1 MLAIKNGNLL
11 MPDGK
16 LARGSLLIEAGVIK
30 SVGERVVVSPKTKV
44 IDASGKTVMPGLIDA
59 HTHLTVYQD
68 PALLT
73 AGGEGRAIM
82 RGASLARQALRA
94 GITTMRDMGGYRFTD
109 IDLRNAIAVGQV
121 PGPRLLCSGKVISTT
136 GGHIYYVSREAD
148 GPDEVRKA
156 AREQLKAG
164 ADLIKVMCSGGVE
177 RVDESIDAVQLNMDE
192 ISAAVRVAQDNG
204 TVVAA
209 HAHPK
214 RAMKEA
220 LLAGV
225 TSIEHGSLLDEEV
238 AEIMLKKKAFIVP
251 TFSVYAAIANLGLPG
266 LSERAKF
273 VYEAKKKSFK
283 IVLKRGVRWGVGTDS
298 GAFSPMSSIV
308 DELVITHSLG
318 VSAAEALSRV
328 TAVNAELVG
337 LKDTGTL
344 EVGKRA
350 DIIVVDGNPLKDLE
364 SLRRIAMTIAN
375 GIVYD
380 WSAVP

>member
-1 MLAIKNGNLL
+1 MVKVPAQ
-11 MPDGK
+11 
-16 LARGSLLIEAGVIK
+16 S
-30 SVGERVVVSPKTKV
+30 KV
-44 IDASGKTVMPGLIDA
+44 IDVAGKTVMPGLIDA

-68 PALLT
+68 PALLS

-82 RGASLARQALRA
+82 RGAFLARQALRA
-94 GITTMRDMGGYRFTD
+94 GITTMRDMGGYRYTD
-109 IDLRNAIAVGQV
+109 IDLRNAIAAGQV

-164 ADLIKVMCSGGVE
+164 ADFIKVMCSGGVE
-177 RVDESIDAVQLNMDE
+177 RVDESINALQLNMDE
-192 ISAAVRVAQDNG
+192 IRAAVGVAQDNG

-209 HAHPK
+209 HAHPA

-238 AEIMLKKKAFIVP
+238 AGIMLKKKAFLVP

-266 LSERAKF
+266 LSDRAKF
-273 VYEAKKKSFK
+273 VYESKKKSFK
-283 IVLKRGVRWGVGTDS
+283 IALKRGVRWGVGTDS

-308 DELVITHSLG
+308 DELVITHGLG
-318 VSAAEALSRV
+318 VSAAEVLQRV
-328 TAVNAELVG
+328 TAVNAELIG

-344 EVGKRA
+344 AVGKRA
-350 DIIVVDGNPLKDLE
+350 DLIVVKGNPLKDLE
-364 SLRRIAMTIAN
+364 VLRNVLMTICN
-375 GIVYD
+375 GVVYD
-380 WSAVP
+380 WSAIP

>member
-11 MPDGK
+11 MSGGELVK
-16 LARGSLLIEAGVIK
+16 GNVLIEGGAIK
-30 SVGERVVVSPKTKV
+30 AVGERAAIPSGTKV

-68 PALLT
+68 PALLSA
-73 AGGEGRAIM
+73 AGAGKALM
-82 RGASLARQALRA
+82 RGAFLARQALRA
-94 GITTMRDMGGYRFTD
+94 GITTMRDMGGFCFTD
-109 IDLRNAIAVGQV
+109 IDLRNAIAAGQV

-136 GGHIYYVSREAD
+136 GGHIFYVSREAD
-148 GPDEVRKA
+148 GSDEVRKA
-156 AREQLKAG
+156 AREQIKMG
-164 ADLIKVMCSGGVE
+164 ADFIKVMCSGGVE
-177 RVDESIDAVQLNMDE
+177 RVDESINAVQLNMDE
-192 ISAAVRVAQDNG
+192 IRAAVGVAQDNG

-238 AEIMLKKKAFIVP
+238 AEIMLKKKAFIIP

-273 VYEAKKKSFK
+273 VYEEKKKSFK

-318 VSAAEALSRV
+318 VSTAEVLHRV
-328 TAVNAELVG
+328 TAGNAELIG

-344 EVGKRA
+344 ATGRRA
-350 DIIVVDGNPLKDLE
+350 DIIIVDGNPLKDLE
-364 SLRRIAMTIAN
+364 SMRRVSFTIAN
-375 GIVYD
+375 GVAYD
-380 WSAVP
+380 WSAIS

>member
-16 LARGSLLIEAGVIK
+16 LVKGNVLIEGGAIK
-30 SVGERVVVSPKTKV
+30 AVGERAAVPPKTRT

-68 PALLT
+68 PALLSA
-73 AGGEGRAIM
+73 AGAGRAIM

-94 GITTMRDMGGYRFTD
+94 GITTMRDMGGFMFTD
-109 IDLRNAIAVGQV
+109 IDLRNAIAAGQV

-136 GGHIYYVSREAD
+136 GGHIFYVSREAD

-156 AREQLKAG
+156 AREQIKMG

-177 RVDESIDAVQLNMDE
+177 RVDESINAVQLNMDE
-192 ISAAVRVAQDNG
+192 IRAAVGVAKDNG

-225 TSIEHGSLLDEEV
+225 SSIEHGSLLDEEV
-238 AEIMLKKKAFIVP
+238 AEIMLKKRAFVVP

-266 LSERAKF
+266 LSERARF

-318 VSAAEALSRV
+318 VSAAEVLNRV
-328 TAVNAELVG
+328 TAGNAELIG
-337 LKDTGTL
+337 LKDTGIL
-344 EVGKRA
+344 AAGKRA
-350 DIIVVDGNPLKDLE
+350 DIIIVDGNPLRDLE
-364 SLRRIAMTIAN
+364 ALRSVSFTIAN
-375 GIVYD
+375 GVAYD

>member
-1 MLAIKNGNLL
+1 MIALKNGSLF

-16 LARGSLLIEAGVIK
+16 LARGNVLIEGGVIK
-30 SVGERVVVSPKTKV
+30 AAGGQVKIPPQAKV
-44 IDASGKTVMPGLIDA
+44 IDVSGKTVMPGLIDA

-68 PALLT
+68 PALLG
-73 AGGEGRAIM
+73 AGEGKAIM
-82 RGASLARQALRA
+82 RGAFLARQALRA
-94 GITTMRDMGGYRFTD
+94 GITTMRDMGGYRHTD
-109 IDLRNAIAVGQV
+109 IDLRNAIAAGQV

-164 ADLIKVMCSGGVE
+164 ADIIKVMCSGGVE
-177 RVDESIDAVQLNMDE
+177 RVDESINAVQLNMDE
-192 ISAAVRVAQDNG
+192 IGAAVRVAQDNG

-266 LSERAKF
+266 LSDRARF

-283 IVLKRGVRWGVGTDS
+283 IVLKHGVRWGVGTDS

-318 VSAAEALSRV
+318 VSAAEALLRV
-328 TAVNAELVG
+328 TAVNAELIG
-337 LKDTGTL
+337 LTDTGTL
-344 EVGKRA
+344 ATGKRA
-350 DIIVVDGNPLKDLE
+350 DLIVVQGNPLKDLE
-364 SLRRIAMTIAN
+364 ALRKVEITISN
-375 GIVYD
+375 GVVYD

>member
-1 MLAIKNGNLL
+1 MLAIKNGDLF
-11 MPDGK
+11 MSDGK
-16 LARGSLLIEAGVIK
+16 LVKGNVLIEGDSIK
-30 SVGERVVVSPKTKV
+30 AVGGRAAIPSVTKI
-44 IDASGKTVMPGLIDA
+44 IDAAGKTVMPGLIDA

-68 PALLT
+68 PALLSA
-73 AGGEGRAIM
+73 AGAGKAIM
-82 RGASLARQALRA
+82 RGAFLARQALRA
-94 GITTMRDMGGYRFTD
+94 GITTMRDMGGFCFTD
-109 IDLRNAIAVGQV
+109 IDLRNAIAAGQV

-136 GGHIYYVSREAD
+136 GGHIFYVSREAD

-156 AREQLKAG
+156 AREQIKMG
-164 ADLIKVMCSGGVE
+164 ADFIKVMCSGGVE
-177 RVDESIDAVQLNMDE
+177 RVDESINAVQLNMDE
-192 ISAAVRVAQDNG
+192 IRAAVGVAQDNG

-266 LSERAKF
+266 LSDRAKF
-273 VYEAKKKSFK
+273 VYEEKKKSFK
-283 IVLKRGVRWGVGTDS
+283 IVLKRGVKWGVGTDS

-308 DELVITHSLG
+308 NEMVITHGLG
-318 VSAAEALSRV
+318 VSAAEVLRRA
-328 TAVNAELVG
+328 TAGNAELIG

-344 EVGKRA
+344 AAGKRA
-350 DIIVVDGNPLKDLE
+350 DVIIVDGNPLKDLE
-364 SLRRIAMTIAN
+364 SMRRVSYTIAN
-375 GIVYD
+375 GVVYD
-380 WSAVP
+380 WSSVP

>member
-1 MLAIKNGNLL
+1 MIALKNGNLF

-16 LARGSLLIEAGVIK
+16 LVPGTVLIKGGVI
-30 SVGERVVVSPKTKV
+30 SAIGERVNIPPEARV
-44 IDASGKTVMPGLIDA
+44 IDVSGKTVMPGLIDA

-68 PALLT
+68 PALLS
-73 AGGEGRAIM
+73 AGGEGKAIM
-82 RGASLARQALRA
+82 RGAFLARQALRA

-109 IDLRNAIAVGQV
+109 IDLRNAIAAGQV

-164 ADLIKVMCSGGVE
+164 ADFIKVMCSGGVE
-177 RVDESIDAVQLNMDE
+177 RVDESINALQLNMDE
-192 ISAAVRVAQDNG
+192 IRAAVGVAQDNG

-209 HAHPK
+209 HAHPA

-238 AEIMLKKKAFIVP
+238 AEIMLKKKAFLVP

-266 LSERAKF
+266 LSDRAKF
-273 VYEAKKKSFK
+273 VYESKKKSFK
-283 IVLKRGVRWGVGTDS
+283 FALKRGVRWGVGTDS

-308 DELVITHSLG
+308 DELVITHNLG
-318 VSAAEALSRV
+318 VSAAEVLKRV
-328 TAVNAELVG
+328 TAVNAELIG

-344 EVGKRA
+344 ETGKRA
-350 DIIVVDGNPLKDLE
+350 DIIIVQGNPLKDLE
-364 SLRRIAMTIAN
+364 ALRKVLMTIGN
-375 GIVYD
+375 GVVYD
-380 WSAVP
+380 WSAIP

>member
-1 MLAIKNGNLL
+1 MLAIKNGNLF
-11 MPDGK
+11 MSDGK
-16 LARGSLLIEAGVIK
+16 LVKGNVLIEGDTIRA
-30 SVGERVVVSPKTKV
+30 VGGRAAIPSGTKV
-44 IDASGKTVMPGLIDA
+44 IDAAGKTVMPGLVDA

-68 PALLT
+68 PALLSS
-73 AGGEGRAIM
+73 AGAGKAIM
-82 RGASLARQALRA
+82 RGAFLARQALRA
-94 GITTMRDMGGYRFTD
+94 GITTMRDMGGFCFTD
-109 IDLRNAIAVGQV
+109 IDLRNAIAAGHV

-136 GGHIYYVSREAD
+136 GGHIFYVSREAD

-156 AREQLKAG
+156 AREQIKMG

-177 RVDESIDAVQLNMDE
+177 RVDESINAVQLNIDE
-192 ISAAVRVAQDNG
+192 IRAAVGVAQDNG

-238 AEIMLKKKAFIVP
+238 AEIMLKKKAFIIP

-266 LSERAKF
+266 LSERARF

-318 VSAAEALSRV
+318 VSAAEVLHRV
-328 TAVNAELVG
+328 TAGNAELIG
-337 LKDTGTL
+337 LKDAGTL
-344 EVGKRA
+344 APGKRA
-350 DIIVVDGNPLKDLE
+350 DVIIVDGNPLKDLE
-364 SLRRIAMTIAN
+364 SMRRVSFTIAN
-375 GIVYD
+375 GMAYD

>member
-1 MLAIKNGNLL
+1 MLAINNGNLL
-11 MPDGK
+11 MSDGK
-16 LARGSLLIEAGVIK
+16 LVKGNVLIEGATIK
-30 SVGERVVVSPKTKV
+30 AVGERAVIPPKTKV
-44 IDASGKTVMPGLIDA
+44 IDAAGKTVMPGLIDA

-68 PALLT
+68 PALLSA
-73 AGGEGRAIM
+73 AGVGKAIM
-82 RGASLARQALRA
+82 RGAFLARQALRA
-94 GITTMRDMGGYRFTD
+94 GITTMRDMGGFCFTD
-109 IDLRNAIAVGQV
+109 IDLRNAIAAGQV

-136 GGHIYYVSREAD
+136 GGHIFYVSREAD

-156 AREQLKAG
+156 AREQIKMG
-164 ADLIKVMCSGGVE
+164 ADFIKVMCSGGVE
-177 RVDESIDAVQLNMDE
+177 RVDESINAVQLNMDE
-192 ISAAVRVAQDNG
+192 IQAAVGVARDNG

-266 LSERAKF
+266 LSDRARF

-308 DELVITHSLG
+308 NELVITHSLG
-318 VSAAEALSRV
+318 VSAAEVLHRA
-328 TAVNAELVG
+328 TTGNAELIG

-344 EVGKRA
+344 AAGKRA
-350 DIIVVDGNPLKDLE
+350 DINIVDGNPLKDLE
-364 SLRRIAMTIAN
+364 SMRRVSFTIAN
-375 GIVYD
+375 GVAYD
-380 WSAVP
+380 WSVVP

>member
-1 MLAIKNGNLL
+1 MIALKNGNLL
-11 MPDGK
+11 MSDGK
-16 LARGSLLIEAGVIK
+16 LVKGDMLIEGGTIK
-30 SVGERVVVSPKTKV
+30 AVGERAAIPPKTKV

-68 PALLT
+68 PALLSA
-73 AGGEGRAIM
+73 AGAGKAIM
-82 RGASLARQALRA
+82 RGAFLARQALRA
-94 GITTMRDMGGYRFTD
+94 GITTMRDMGGFCFTD
-109 IDLRNAIAVGQV
+109 IDLRNAIAAGQV

-177 RVDESIDAVQLNMDE
+177 RVDESINAVQLNMDE
-192 ISAAVRVAQDNG
+192 IRAAVGVAQDNG

-225 TSIEHGSLLDEEV
+225 NSIEHGSLLDDEV

-251 TFSVYAAIANLGLPG
+251 TFSVYASIANLGLPG
-266 LSERAKF
+266 LSDRAKF
-273 VYEAKKKSFK
+273 VYEAKRKSFK
-283 IVLKRGVRWGVGTDS
+283 IVLRRGVRWGVGTDS

-308 DELVITHSLG
+308 DEMIITHSLG
-318 VSAAEALSRV
+318 VSAAEALRRV
-328 TAVNAELVG
+328 TSVNAELIG

-344 EVGKRA
+344 AAGKRA
-350 DIIVVDGNPLKDLE
+350 DIIIVDGNPLKDLE
-364 SLRRIAMTIAN
+364 AMRKVSITVVN
-375 GIVYD
+375 GVVYD

>member
-11 MPDGK
+11 MSGGK
-16 LARGSLLIEAGVIK
+16 LVKGNVLIEGGTIK
-30 SVGERVVVSPKTKV
+30 AVGERAVIPSGTKV
-44 IDASGKTVMPGLIDA
+44 IDAAGKTVMPGLIDA

-68 PALLT
+68 PALLSA
-73 AGGEGRAIM
+73 AGAGKAIM
-82 RGASLARQALRA
+82 RGAFLARQALRA
-94 GITTMRDMGGYRFTD
+94 GITTMRDMGGFCFTD
-109 IDLRNAIAVGQV
+109 IDLRNAIAAGQV

-136 GGHIYYVSREAD
+136 GGHIFYVSREAD

-156 AREQLKAG
+156 AREQIKMG
-164 ADLIKVMCSGGVE
+164 ADFIKVMCSGGVE
-177 RVDESIDAVQLNMDE
+177 RVDESINAVQLNMDE
-192 ISAAVRVAQDNG
+192 IRAAVGVAQDNG

-273 VYEAKKKSFK
+273 VYEEKKKSFK

-318 VSAAEALSRV
+318 VSAVDVLHRV
-328 TAVNAELVG
+328 TAGNAELIG

-344 EVGKRA
+344 AAGKRA
-350 DIIVVDGNPLKDLE
+350 DIVIVDGNPLRDLE
-364 SLRRIAMTIAN
+364 SVRRVSFTIAN
-375 GIVYD
+375 GVAYD